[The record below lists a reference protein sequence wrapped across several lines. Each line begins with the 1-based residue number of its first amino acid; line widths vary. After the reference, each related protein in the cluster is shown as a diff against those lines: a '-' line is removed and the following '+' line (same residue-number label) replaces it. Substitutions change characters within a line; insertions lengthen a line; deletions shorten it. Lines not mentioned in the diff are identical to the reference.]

1 MKLKDLIK
9 ELNPEKVIGKTD
21 FSVEDLTCDHSAVSL
36 GSLFIAIKGENRD
49 GRDFAG
55 QAESYGAKAVITETE
70 LDVGITQI
78 IVKNARIAMSV
89 AASVFYS
96 HPEREISVIGVT
108 GTNGKTSTA
117 YTVYSVLNA
126 ENIKC
131 GFIGTLGV
139 FFGDKEKEATLT
151 TPDPVELFGLLREM
165 VDDGVKVAVMEVS
178 AHAIHY
184 DKIYGIPF
192 KVGVFTNLS
201 QDHLDFFG
209 DMENYAKEK
218 IRFFTEYRP
227 AYSVVNSDDETG
239 REILK
244 KVKNAISYG
253 LYNPA
258 DVFAV
263 NVEEGE
269 NGLSFVLNLFDKIYD
284 VKAEVFGKFNVY
296 NIMAAAVACTLV
308 GVSVD
313 SVGKRLNDVSTVEG
327 RTEKVYDG
335 AYSVYVDYA
344 HTPDG
349 LENALKS
356 MRKICKGNLIS
367 LFGCGGNRDRDKREK
382 MGEISGRLAD
392 FTVITSDNPRYE
404 DPMDIIF
411 GIEKGVLSVTEKYV
425 IIQDRRDAT
434 EYALSLAGSGDV
446 VLIAGKGAENY
457 QDVLGV
463 KKPYNDKKTVTE
475 IIREIK

>member
-9 ELNPEKVIGKTD
+9 ELKPEKVIGKTD
-21 FSVEDLTCDHSAVSL
+21 IVVSDLTCDHSAVSA
-36 GSLFIAIKGENRD
+36 GSLFIAIKGENKD
-49 GRDFAG
+49 GRDFAR
-55 QAESYGAKAVITETE
+55 QAETYGAKAVISETE
-70 LDVGITQI
+70 LEVGVTQI

-89 AASVFYS
+89 AAAAFYS
-96 HPEREISVIGVT
+96 HPERELSVIGVT

-117 YTVYSVLNA
+117 YTIYSIMNA
-126 ENIKC
+126 EKIKC
-131 GFIGTLGV
+131 GFIGTIGV
-139 FFGDKEKEATLT
+139 FYGDKKREANLT

-165 VDDGVKVAVMEVS
+165 ALDGVKAVAMEVS

-184 DKIYGIPF
+184 GKIYGIPF

-209 DMENYAKEK
+209 TMEKYAEEK

-244 KVKNAISYG
+244 KTENAISYG

-263 NVEEGE
+263 DIEENKKGV
-269 NGLSFVLNLFDKIYD
+269 SFVLNLFDRIYD
-284 VKAEVFGKFNVY
+284 VNAKVFGRFNVY
-296 NIMAAAVACTLV
+296 NLMAAAISCTLV
-308 GVSVD
+308 GLSVD
-313 SVGKRLNDVSTVEG
+313 AVAERLNCIKTIEG
-327 RTEKVYDG
+327 RTERVYDG
-335 AYSVYVDYA
+335 KYSVYVDYA

-349 LENALKS
+349 LENALNS

-367 LFGCGGNRDRDKREK
+367 LFGCGGNRDKDKREK

-411 GIEKGVLSVTEKYV
+411 DIEKGVLSATEKYV
-425 IIQDRRDAT
+425 IIQDRKDAT
-434 EYALSLAGSGDV
+434 EYALSLANDGDV
-446 VLIAGKGAENY
+446 VLVAGKVAENY

-463 KKPYNDKKTVTE
+463 KNPYNDKQTINE
-475 IIREIK
+475 IIRATK